1 MTQPAPTHPAQT
13 VPTQAAA
20 QGLPRTL
27 TRELP
32 RHEGQT
38 VRLQGFLHARRDLGG
53 VQFLVLRDVSGL
65 AQCVGSGLDLPLAE
79 SSVEVEGTV
88 KAHPKAPGG
97 FEVQV
102 TAFRVI
108 SAATTAPP
116 VEIPK
121 MDWHVNPETM
131 LDYRVVTVRG
141 LKERAALKVQA
152 ELVAAFRDHLNTE
165 GFTEISTP
173 KIVSAGAEGGANLFP
188 IEYFGQQAFLAQSP
202 QLYKQIM
209 VGVFERVFE
218 VAAVYRAE
226 EHATS
231 RHLNEYLSLDVEL
244 GFIQDEEDVMAL
256 ENRLLG
262 AIMVRLRERCAA
274 EFTLLGAQI
283 PDVPAHI
290 PRITLMDARQLV
302 SEKYGHAVGG
312 KDLDPEAERLLS
324 QHYAETEGSDFV
336 FVTKYPRAARPFYTH
351 ADHNEDG
358 SLNPDLTRGFDL
370 LFRGIEITSGGQRIH
385 DHAMLMD
392 SITSYKLNPASLE
405 GYTEVF
411 KYGMPP
417 HGGFAIGAERLTAK
431 LLGISNVRYA
441 RAFPRDRHR
450 LTP

>member
-1 MTQPAPTHPAQT
+1 MTST
-13 VPTQAAA
+13 
-20 QGLPRTL
+20 LPRTL

-32 RHEGQT
+32 QHEGQT

-65 AQCVGSGLDLPLAE
+65 TQCVGSGLELPLAE
-79 SSVEVEGTV
+79 SSVEVVGRV

-102 TAFRVI
+102 ESFRVI
-108 SAATTAPP
+108 TPAVEAPP

-121 MDWHVNPETM
+121 MEWNVNPETM

-152 ELVAAFRDHLNTE
+152 ELVAAFREHLNTE

-188 IEYFGQQAFLAQSP
+188 IDYFGAPAYLAQSP

-209 VGVFERVFE
+209 VGVFERVYE
-218 VAAVYRAE
+218 VAPVYRAE

-244 GFIQDEEDVMAL
+244 GFIESEEDVMAL
-256 ENRLLG
+256 QNRLLA
-262 AIMVRLRERCAA
+262 AIMERLKERCAP
-274 EFTLLGAQI
+274 EFALLGATI

-290 PRITLMDARQLV
+290 PRIPLMEARQLV
-302 SEKYGHAVGG
+302 TEKYGHAVGG

-336 FVTKYPRAARPFYTH
+336 FVTKYPRAARPFYAH
-351 ADHNEDG
+351 PELNADGTPNAE
-358 SLNPDLTRGFDL
+358 LTRGYDL

-385 DHAMLMD
+385 DHAMLLE
-392 SITSYKLNPASLE
+392 SIAAYKLRPESLE

-431 LLGISNVRYA
+431 LLGIANVRYA

>member
-1 MTQPAPTHPAQT
+1 MTTATPQPQL
-13 VPTQAAA
+13 Q
-20 QGLPRTL
+20 RTL
-27 TRELP
+27 TRELSQ
-32 RHEGQT
+32 HEGQT
-38 VRLQGFLHARRDLGG
+38 VKLQGFLHARRDLGG
-53 VQFLVLRDVSGL
+53 VQFLVLRDVSGV
-65 AQCVGSGLDLPLAE
+65 AQCVGSGLTLPLPE
-79 SSVEVEGTV
+79 SSVEVVGAV
-88 KAHPKAPGG
+88 KAHAKAPGG

-102 TAFRVI
+102 QAFRVLT
-108 SAATTAPP
+108 AAVEPPP

-121 MDWHVNPETM
+121 MEWNVNPETM

-152 ELVAAFRDHLNTE
+152 ELLAAFRDHLINE

-188 IEYFGQQAFLAQSP
+188 IDYFGHPAYLAQSP

-218 VAAVYRAE
+218 VAPVYRAE

-231 RHLNEYLSLDVEL
+231 RHLNEYLSLDVEM
-244 GFIQDEEDVMAL
+244 GFIESEEDVMDL
-256 ENRLLG
+256 ETRVLA
-262 AIMVRLRERCAA
+262 AIMTRLRERAQPELA
-274 EFTLLGAQI
+274 LLGATL
-283 PDVPAHI
+283 PEVPAHI

-302 SEKYGHAVGG
+302 TEKYGHAVGG

-324 QHYAETEGSDFV
+324 QHYAETEGTDFV
-336 FVTKYPRAARPFYTH
+336 FVTKYPRAARPFYAH
-351 ADHNEDG
+351 PELNADG
-358 SLNPDLTRGFDL
+358 TPDPEYTRGFDL

-385 DHAMLMD
+385 DHAMLLE
-392 SITSYKLNPASLE
+392 SIAAYKLNPASLE

>member
-1 MTQPAPTHPAQT
+1 MTQTQT
-13 VPTQAAA
+13 M
-20 QGLPRTL
+20 PRTL
-27 TRELP
+27 ARELP
-32 RHEGQT
+32 QHQGQT
-38 VRLQGFLHARRDLGG
+38 VKMQGFLHARRDLGG
-53 VQFLVLRDVSGL
+53 VQFLVLRDVSGIT
-65 AQCVGSGLDLPLAE
+65 QCVGSGLHLPLTE
-79 SSVEVEGTV
+79 SSIEVTGTV

-102 TAFRVI
+102 QDFRVI
-108 SAATTAPP
+108 SAATEPAP

-121 MDWHVNPETM
+121 MEWHVNPETM

-152 ELVAAFRDHLNTE
+152 ELVAAFRDHLREE

-188 IEYFGQQAFLAQSP
+188 IDYFGQPAYLAQSP

-218 VAAVYRAE
+218 VAPVYRAE

-231 RHLNEYLSLDVEL
+231 RHLNEYLSLDVEM
-244 GFIQDEEDVMAL
+244 GFIQDEEDVMSL
-256 ENRLLG
+256 ENRLLA
-262 AIMVRLRERCAA
+262 AIMTRLKESCQA
-274 EFTLLGAQI
+274 EFTLLNATL

-290 PRITLMDARQLV
+290 PRITLLDARKLV
-302 SEKYGHAVGG
+302 TEKYGHQVGG

-324 QHYAETEGSDFV
+324 QHYAETQGSDFV

-351 ADHNEDG
+351 ADHNADG

-392 SITSYKLNPASLE
+392 SITAYKLNPATLE